1 MIRFIR
7 LLLPSSLLAG
17 IAVALLGFAPFS
29 APDRL
34 ADALLFEVALD
45 APTAG
50 ALRLESVRDDPA
62 LPPET
67 AVADVPTGPPATARF
82 VVPAGVYRSFRLSV
96 AGPADGAKVTR
107 TRIADLAGKEVAS
120 FGGERFRATDDGG
133 ALELGC
139 HPPLVL
145 RSSLTADGWQSAALF
160 VALTLVLA
168 LAAWRGAAPLEKLR
182 AAALAQAGQW
192 AQRARAHPCRTLFAT
207 AVAAV
212 VVSCHPV
219 IFGGQSFVSPN
230 NGAGCLYAGWPT
242 LPGAPAG
249 PVENPKFADIGA
261 MLWAHLPYSVIE
273 HRAIFRDHELP
284 LWNRAN
290 SCGVPL
296 LGQGQSMIG
305 DPLHWIPLVA
315 GGAAWAWDVKF
326 ILAKILFAFGSGLLV
341 RAAVGRLGV
350 ATLLAAS
357 SAFLGFFAY
366 RFNHAAIF
374 SLSYAPWI
382 LLAWLEI
389 ARAAGGRAAARWVGL
404 LIAANWM
411 ELNSGTAKEASML
424 IAALNATGLLAL
436 LFRRE
441 SWPSLGRKLAA
452 AACGLLIFLLLSAPC
467 WLVFLDSLGRAW
479 TTYNVPR
486 AYQIQ
491 PALLLGIFDDLFY
504 RQTIARE
511 NHANPSANFLVLL
524 GVLWAAVRYR
534 ALWPDANFRALALVA
549 GAMAA
554 LVFGVVPP
562 ALLVRLPLVGNISHI
577 DNTFS
582 CVLIV
587 LLLPLAGFGLRAG
600 HARLAAAKW
609 RGDWAATLLLGAV
622 LVGAFL
628 GSVQAATR
636 SPFALQP
643 EAGPVVLSGFFL
655 GYAAALLLAIAVLPL
670 VARRLLHAG
679 TGTVF
684 HLLLAVLALGA
695 LHFRHGMYGPTKFDA
710 YVMNPQAR
718 VDLQARSPMIAH
730 LQGRAPEPA
739 RVAGFGEVLTPGFN
753 AVLGLDGI
761 AGPDALVSAYYREFV
776 DAAKLPVVWDWR
788 VTVRPDTT
796 PALRPF
802 HDLLNLRYYLATPS
816 PTPAAVAGLRRIGT
830 ADLDLY
836 ESPSAWPRAF
846 FTDSLTRYRTAADF
860 AESVRKSDGRPLA
873 ALQDGTAWPGE
884 LPTAAARQI
893 VPARD
898 YRLTSNTTTFT
909 IDAPARGVAVLTE
922 SFEEGNFRV
931 TVNGAPA
938 ASVRV
943 NHAFCG
949 VPIPHAGRF
958 VVRCEYWPRR
968 LTPALWLAAAGLV
981 LLLGGA
987 LWLRRATGTFPAD
1000 SEVRACPNHQPPTT
1014 DPASGA
1020 TVRCAPVRGCVTP
1033 SPTKATA
1040 SSAAAIAD

>member
-1 MIRFIR
+1 MIRFVR

-17 IAVALLGFAPFS
+17 IAVALFGFAPFS
-29 APDRL
+29 GPDRL
-34 ADALLFEVALD
+34 ADSLLFEFALD
-45 APTAG
+45 ASAAG
-50 ALRLESVRDDPA
+50 ALRLESVRADPGF
-62 LPPET
+62 PPET
-67 AVADVPTGPPATARF
+67 ALADVPAGAPASARF
-82 VVPAGVYRSFRLSV
+82 LVPAGAYRAFRLTV
-96 AGPADGAKVTR
+96 AGRAGGAKVTR
-107 TRIADLAGKEVAS
+107 ARIADLTGKEVAS
-120 FGGERFRATDDGG
+120 FAGERFRAADDGG
-133 ALELGC
+133 ALELDC
-139 HPPLVL
+139 NPPLVL
-145 RSSLTADGWQSAALF
+145 RSSLTADGWQSAALV

-168 LAAWRGAAPLEKLR
+168 LASWRGAVPLEKLR

-192 AQRARAHPCRTLFAT
+192 VRRARAHPYRTLFGT

-273 HRAIFRDHELP
+273 HRAIFHDHELP

-326 ILAKILFAFGSGLLV
+326 VLAKILFAFGSGLLG

-350 ATLLAAS
+350 AALLAAS

-389 ARAAGGRAAARWVGL
+389 ARAAGGRAAARWAGL

-424 IAALNATGLLAL
+424 IAALNATGLISL
-436 LFRRE
+436 LLRRE
-441 SWPSLGRKLAA
+441 NWPSLSRKLAA
-452 AACGLLIFLLLSAPC
+452 AACGMLIFLLLSAPC

-491 PALLLGIFDDLFY
+491 SALLLGLFDDLFY

-524 GVLWAAVRYR
+524 GVLWAVVRYR
-534 ALWPDANFRALALVA
+534 ALWPEATFRALAL
-549 GAMAA
+549 MAATMTA

-562 ALLVRLPLVGNISHI
+562 ALLVRLPLVGNISHV

-600 HARLAAAKW
+600 HARLAAAEW
-609 RGDWAATLLLGAV
+609 RDDWVATLLLGAV

-643 EAGPVVLSGFFL
+643 ETTPVVLSGFFL
-655 GYAAALLLAIAVLPL
+655 GYAAALLLAVAVLPL
-670 VARRLLHAG
+670 VARRLLLAN

-718 VDLQARSPMIAH
+718 VDLQARSPMIEH
-730 LQGRAPEPA
+730 LQRLTAEPA

-788 VTVRPDTT
+788 ITVRPDTT

-802 HDLLNLRYYLATPS
+802 HDLLNLRYYLAMPS

-836 ESPSAWPRAF
+836 ESPTAWPRAF
-846 FTDSLTRYRTAADF
+846 FTNSLTRYGTVADF
-860 AESVRKSDGRPLA
+860 TEYVWKSDGRPLA

-884 LPTAAARQI
+884 LPTAADRQFA
-893 VPARD
+893 PAHD
-898 YRLTSNTTTFT
+898 YRLTNNTTTFT
-909 IDAPARGVAVLTE
+909 IDAPARGIAVLTE

-931 TVNGAPA
+931 TVNGAPSA
-938 ASVRV
+938 YVRV

-949 VPIPHAGRF
+949 VPIPRAGKF

-968 LTPALWLAAAGLV
+968 LTPALWLAAAGLA

-987 LWLRRATGTFPAD
+987 LWLRLSRAT
-1000 SEVRACPNHQPPTT
+1000 
-1014 DPASGA
+1014 
-1020 TVRCAPVRGCVTP
+1020 
-1033 SPTKATA
+1033 
-1040 SSAAAIAD
+1040 